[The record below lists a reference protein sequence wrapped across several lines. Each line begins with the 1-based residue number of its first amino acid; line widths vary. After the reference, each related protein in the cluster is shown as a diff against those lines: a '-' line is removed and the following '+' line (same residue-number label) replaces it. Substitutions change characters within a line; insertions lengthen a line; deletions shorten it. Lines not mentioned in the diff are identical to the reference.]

1 MAAISAG
8 VRAPEINLSFLD
20 GSTFVLREALKR
32 GPVVAAFFKVGCPVC
47 QMAFPYVERLFKAY
61 GKSGKLTLVGISQD
75 NAADTQAF
83 NREFGV
89 SFPVLLDAKGYP
101 VSNAYGLTNVPTIF
115 LIAPDGEIELTLV
128 SWSKPEMEN
137 LNRRLAEVSGVKAV
151 ELFHKGERV
160 ADFKPG

>member
-20 GSTFVLREALKR
+20 GSKFVLREALKR

>member
-1 MAAISAG
+1 
-8 VRAPEINLSFLD
+8 
-20 GSTFVLREALKR
+20 
-32 GPVVAAFFKVGCPVC
+32 
-47 QMAFPYVERLFKAY
+47 
-61 GKSGKLTLVGISQD
+61 
-75 NAADTQAF
+75 
-83 NREFGV
+83 
-89 SFPVLLDAKGYP
+89 VLLDAKGYP

>member
-20 GSTFVLREALKR
+20 GSKFVLREALKR

-47 QMAFPYVERLFKAY
+47 QMAFPYAERLFKAY